1 VKNYFCLFFQRTKIG
16 LEIPAK
22 IPKAII
28 IRLANFLQIH
38 SIIFL
43 CYYFSKIM
51 SINKLLK

>member
-1 VKNYFCLFFQRTKIG
+1 VKNIFCLFFQRTKIG
-16 LEIPAK
+16 LEFPAK

-28 IRLANFLQIH
+28 IHLADFLQIH

-43 CYYFSKIM
+43 YYYFSKIM